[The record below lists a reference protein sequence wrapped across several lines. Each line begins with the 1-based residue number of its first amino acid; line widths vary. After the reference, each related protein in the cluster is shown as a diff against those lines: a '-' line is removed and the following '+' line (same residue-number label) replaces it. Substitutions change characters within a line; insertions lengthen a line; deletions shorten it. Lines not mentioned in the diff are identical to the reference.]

1 VSIETNT
8 KDNRE
13 TTLRLEAQIK
23 NYEQEISAMK
33 QSFNEIKTVLIF
45 FLNLFTINK

>member
-1 VSIETNT
+1 MSIETNT

-33 QSFNEIKTVLIF
+33 QSFNEIKTVL
-45 FLNLFTINK
+45 FLNLFTFNY

>member
-8 KDNRE
+8 KDNKE

-33 QSFNEIKTVLIF
+33 QSFNEIKTVLFSIYNF
-45 FLNLFTINK
+45 I